1 MKVDRFV
8 GIERAS
14 TPTITRPKQ
23 LKAVLSD
30 TALIQSKTENS
41 TFHCI
46 DDMKIPVSKDSLNST
61 TKTKYTIS
69 IETRLRK
76 KFSPLEE
83 NEEEEKNIVSLR
95 VEENLNGNFD
105 NDICNV
111 ETIPKFPSH
120 IVKRYLDVEKTGK
133 IAKLENSG
141 HLKDVIE
148 NKVIFGESHIEM
160 YLSIMFTVSVR
171 LLDHRF
177 SFSLGEISI
186 K

>member
-14 TPTITRPKQ
+14 TLSITRPKQ

-41 TFHCI
+41 TLHCI
-46 DDMKIPVSKDSLNST
+46 DDITIPVSKDSLNST
-61 TKTKYTIS
+61 TKTKYPIS
-69 IETRLRK
+69 KQTKLRK
-76 KFSPLEE
+76 KLSSLEE
-83 NEEEEKNIVSLR
+83 NEEDEKNIVSLR
-95 VEENLNGNFD
+95 VEENLNGNSD

-160 YLSIMFTVSVR
+160 YLSISC
-171 LLDHRF
+171 
-177 SFSLGEISI
+177 S
-186 K
+186 